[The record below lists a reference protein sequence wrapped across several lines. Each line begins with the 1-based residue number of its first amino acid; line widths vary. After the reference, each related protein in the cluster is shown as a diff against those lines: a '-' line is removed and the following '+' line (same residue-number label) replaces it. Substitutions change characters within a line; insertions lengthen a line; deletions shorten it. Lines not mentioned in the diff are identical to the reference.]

1 MNHLRKAHGEKKEKR
16 KKQFQLIDKEHM
28 QTEAEAVAMDTK
40 LAIRQVFDGS
50 TRQD

>member
-1 MNHLRKAHGEKKEKR
+1 MNHSGKAEKN

-28 QTEAEAVAMDTK
+28 QTGVGAVAMDTK